1 MLLPLLRGQD
11 APSRDDL
18 AQWTRAL
25 VSDCHEL
32 LAMVLPLTDQE
43 SEFLERLNARGE
55 IVPNLL
61 TDDERLQ
68 NIIRS
73 HPGLLWKAVNV
84 RQHGGIGIPVEAR
97 PSR

>member
-1 MLLPLLRGQD
+1 
-11 APSRDDL
+11 
-18 AQWTRAL
+18 
-25 VSDCHEL
+25 
-32 LAMVLPLTDQE
+32 MVLPLTDQE

-73 HPGLLWKAVNV
+73 HPGVLWKAVNV
-84 RQHGGIGIPVEAR
+84 RQHGGIGIPGR
-97 PSR
+97 PSEHIPPVSG